1 MDPGRS
7 LANQPSQTHKS
18 HAQEQTDLISEKK
31 KRKKKGGERLRKTPR
46 LTSVLYIH
54 VCTRAHTH
62 MNIYIHL
69 AVQTC
74 KKNNKLASDKHLGT
88 MIG

>member
-1 MDPGRS
+1 MDPRSS
-7 LANQPSQTHKS
+7 LANQLSQTHKF
-18 HAQEQTDLISEKK
+18 HAQEQTDLIS
-31 KRKKKGGERLRKTPR
+31 KKKGGERLRKTPR

-54 VCTRAHTH
+54 VCAHTH

-69 AVQTC
+69 PVHNA